1 MQTSIKAFVF
11 GTFALLGLSFAV
23 PAMAQTYNPSY
34 YYPQTQYTTQY
45 TTPYAGTGYGYG
57 YGSSCPAL
65 SYNLVLGSSDYTTGG
80 QVSALQTFL
89 RSRYNDTRLTGGYYG
104 QLTSY
109 YVSRFQQENAVYP
122 VTGGVGPLT
131 RQAIQRVCGGGYNP
145 GYPTNPTRPT
155 VTFRLDRDFSLD
167 VGQTG
172 ELRNEDLTI
181 TLTQIV
187 ASQYGYGYYYNQE
200 PQAVRITVT
209 EGCSAGVY
217 CIYAPSQTYVLE
229 DGDDV
234 NFRDWNIEVKE
245 LERDE
250 ATFRVTERDN
260 DDDDND
266 NDGTIDVTAP
276 SSNVTV
282 EQGDELDIE
291 WTLDDEPN
299 NASVVLELYDEDDDR
314 VGTIAIVD
322 ADDDDYEWDVPERGD
337 ICTLQYPNGLC
348 GYDLDGEYYI
358 KATLT
363 EGQNGSGDELDEDK
377 SHVFTIED

>member
-1 MQTSIKAFVF
+1 MKTFVF
-11 GTFALLGLSFAV
+11 GLFALAGLFVAA

-34 YYPQTQYTTQY
+34 YYPQYTQPQY
-45 TTPYAGTGYGYG
+45 TTPYYGTGTSYG
-57 YGSSCPAL
+57 CPNI

-80 QVSALQTFL
+80 QVTQLQNFL
-89 RSRYNDTRLTGGYYG
+89 RTRYNDQRLTGGYYG

-109 YVSRFQQENAVYP
+109 YVTRFQQENSVYP
-122 VTGGVGPLT
+122 ATGGVGPLT

-145 GYPTNPTRPT
+145 GYPTNPINRTT
-155 VTFRLDRDFSLD
+155 TFRLDRDFTLEVSE
-167 VGQTG
+167 TG
-172 ELRNEDLTI
+172 KLRNEDLTI
-181 TLTQIV
+181 TLNQIV
-187 ASQYGYGYYYNQE
+187 TSQYGYGYYYNQE

-217 CIYAPSQTYVLE
+217 CIYAPSQSYLLE

-245 LERDE
+245 LDRDE

-266 NDGTIDVTAP
+266 EDGTIDVTSP
-276 SSNVTV
+276 STNIEV
-282 EQGDELDIE
+282 EQGDDLDIE
-291 WTLDDEPN
+291 WNVTDEPN

-314 VGTIAIVD
+314 VGTIAIVE
-322 ADDDDYEWDVPERGD
+322 ADEEEYEWDVPEKGD

-348 GYDLDGEYYI
+348 GFDLDGEYYI
-358 KATLT
+358 KATLV
-363 EGQNGSGDELDEDK
+363 EGNNGTGDELDEDK
-377 SHVFTIED
+377 SHIFTIED